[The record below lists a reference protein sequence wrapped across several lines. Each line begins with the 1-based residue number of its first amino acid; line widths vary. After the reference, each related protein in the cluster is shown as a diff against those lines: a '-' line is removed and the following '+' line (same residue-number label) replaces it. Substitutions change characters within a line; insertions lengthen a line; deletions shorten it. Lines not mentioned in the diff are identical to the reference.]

1 MYHRAILSALIIFG
15 LSACTGY
22 QRPSTAFHEAL
33 TDAYR
38 LDAGDELR
46 VSVYGQT
53 ELTRSYKVDQA
64 GYITMPL
71 INFVPAKGQTTN
83 ELESE
88 ITKKLSNGYMRN
100 PDVTVEVATYRPF
113 FIMGEVQNAGQYPYV
128 AGMTAQTAVA
138 IGGGF
143 TSRARQGTVDVTR
156 QINGEVLTGK
166 VPITDPLRPGDTVF
180 VRERLF

>member
-1 MYHRAILSALIIFG
+1 MFLRAIICALLVLSLA
-15 LSACTGY
+15 ACTGY

-53 ELTRSYKVDQA
+53 ELTRSYRVDQA

-71 INFVPAKGQTTN
+71 INFVPAKGKTTG
-83 ELESE
+83 ELEKE
-88 ITKKLSNGYMRN
+88 ITQKLSNGYMRN

-143 TSRARQGTVDVTR
+143 TSRAKQSTVDVTR
-156 QINGEVLTGK
+156 QINGEVITGRI
-166 VPITDPLRPGDTVF
+166 PITDPLRPGDTVF